1 VSEVAYEQSRPEEA
15 PTLIGAMTS
24 VQIASLSSFAGV
36 VLTAHFFGLI
46 HIHLHRP
53 EPDLDLRVNELNGE
67 FWKRH
72 QRIDTLLTY
81 TSISLPDHLRL
92 PSGME
97 DPKTV
102 FLNFAIPTST
112 ISLHQAAIF
121 KGEEQHIPK
130 RLLEQSRARCMI
142 AARRIADIM
151 RMTSDMDMAGVSE
164 VSSYL
169 GC

>member
-1 VSEVAYEQSRPEEA
+1 
-15 PTLIGAMTS
+15 
-24 VQIASLSSFAGV
+24 
-36 VLTAHFFGLI
+36 
-46 HIHLHRP
+46 
-53 EPDLDLRVNELNGE
+53 
-67 FWKRH
+67 
-72 QRIDTLLTY
+72 
-81 TSISLPDHLRL
+81 
-92 PSGME
+92 ME